1 VNYGSRNYSD
11 LRRTDI
17 AVYNFRG
24 YTVLKFNK
32 ENKQLE
38 IGKHADMCCFISTDL
53 LAMAQFLEQCY
64 LYTGGTIA
72 DVEHVEV
79 D

>member
-1 VNYGSRNYSD
+1 MYDNRDYDD
-11 LRRTDI
+11 LLRGDI

-32 ENKQLE
+32 ETHELE
-38 IGKHADMCCFISTDL
+38 FGKHANMCSFINDDL
-53 LAMAQFLEQCY
+53 RLMAHFIEQCY
-64 LYTGGTIA
+64 LFATGVITEI
-72 DVEHVEV
+72 EHVSV

>member
-1 VNYGSRNYSD
+1 MHDNRDYSD
-11 LRRTDI
+11 LQRTDI

-32 ENKQLE
+32 ETKDLE
-38 IGKHADMCCFISTDL
+38 IGKHADMCCFIKDDL
-53 LAMAQFLEQCY
+53 DAMSKFLRECY
-64 LYTGGTIA
+64 EFSMGWKTEIN
-72 DVEHVEV
+72 HVEV